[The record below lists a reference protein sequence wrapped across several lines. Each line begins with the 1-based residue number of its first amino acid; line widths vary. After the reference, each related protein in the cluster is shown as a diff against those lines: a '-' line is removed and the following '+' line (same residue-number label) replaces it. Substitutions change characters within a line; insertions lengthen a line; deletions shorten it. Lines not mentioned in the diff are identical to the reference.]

1 MHVNA
6 IGAAI
11 DLRGAELNQMIQI
24 FFEPTMR
31 KVFFEAEHGREKP
44 RGNLAIIN
52 SWFHSFFSLGSRF
65 RISFNG
71 MHRYWMILF
80 LCLFS

>member
-24 FFEPTMR
+24 FFEPTIR

-52 SWFHSFFSLGSRF
+52 SWFHSFFSLGSWFQNFAQRHASLSDD
-65 RISFNG
+65 SFP
-71 MHRYWMILF
+71 LP
-80 LCLFS
+80 L